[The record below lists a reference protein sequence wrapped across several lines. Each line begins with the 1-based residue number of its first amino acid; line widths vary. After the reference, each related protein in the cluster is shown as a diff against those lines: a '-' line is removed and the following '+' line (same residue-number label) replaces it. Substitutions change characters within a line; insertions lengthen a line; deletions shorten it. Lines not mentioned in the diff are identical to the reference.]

1 MGGGPGLNDASVEP
15 ARAALL
21 ADARRRAGKLLQ
33 QADEQAREQVAQAR
47 RDAEALI
54 ARAREEGLATGRAQ
68 AAHDAGRERAVARWE
83 VLAAQRAAYDELCRR
98 VRTEVMALRVQD
110 GYPELL
116 ERLAAAARRDLGD
129 VAEIEIDP
137 PADGGIR
144 ARAGGRQVDYTL
156 ASLAERCVRDLG
168 PAPARLWA

>member
-1 MGGGPGLNDASVEP
+1 MGGGSGLNDASVEP

-21 ADARRRAGKLLQ
+21 ADARRRAQELLQ
-33 QADEQAREQVAQAR
+33 QADVQAREQVAQAR

-54 ARAREEGLATGRAQ
+54 ARAREEGLAAGRAQ
-68 AAHDAGRERAVARWE
+68 AAHDAGRERALARWE
-83 VLAAQRAAYDELCRR
+83 VLAAQRAAYDELRRR
-98 VRTEVMALRVQD
+98 VRTEAMALRAQD
-110 GYPELL
+110 GYQELL
-116 ERLAAAARRDLGD
+116 ERLTTAARRDLGD
-129 VAEIEIDP
+129 EAEVEIDP